1 MDDPIYRNELL
12 TTLTRYLYSRIE
24 AKQSLFV
31 SLLMRDTKQSLFWGY
46 ELFYSG
52 FREETYDFVK
62 DIYNE
67 IYADD
72 NPDMKLFIDNLI
84 DEWYKTSD
92 DSADC
97 NLGSIIYTLSLRN
110 YNLVNFVKDKL
121 QYTVTKDVVDDN
133 AAIPLCFISMT
144 PEHIQPYA
152 TKTVS
157 TEKASHLFSRLHLY
171 PAIKIYNNLF
181 DTKMPDEFST
191 IYHYPLEKWLYS
203 ASMSPCWLE
212 RIEQHNGIINNE
224 SKLVEFPD
232 TNDEIEFCKK
242 WDYEQ
247 DEQLLHIRQ
256 MSLGNATDKQQTIK
270 QFCKKFK
277 HSIVCKPTK
286 RKIVKK

>member
-1 MDDPIYRNELL
+1 MDDPVYRKELL

-72 NPDMKLFIDNLI
+72 NPDMKPFIDNLI
-84 DEWYKTSD
+84 DEWYNTSD

-97 NLGSIIYTLSLRN
+97 NLGSIIYTLSLRK
-110 YNLVNFVKDKL
+110 YNLVNFIKEKL
-121 QYTVTKDVVDDN
+121 TYTATKDVDDDTT
-133 AAIPLCFISMT
+133 AQMCFISMT
-144 PEHIQPYA
+144 PEHIQPFA
-152 TKTVS
+152 TKLVS
-157 TEKASHLFSRLHLY
+157 TDTASYLFSTLHLY

-181 DTKMPDEFST
+181 NTEMPDEFST
-191 IYHYPLEKWLYS
+191 IYHSPLDKWLYS
-203 ASMSPCWLE
+203 ASRSPCWLE
-212 RIEQHNGIINNE
+212 RIEEHNGIINNE
-224 SKLVEFPD
+224 SKIVEFPD
-232 TNDEIEFCKK
+232 SNDETQFCKL

-247 DEQLLHIRQ
+247 DEQLSHIRQ
-256 MSLGNATDKQQTIK
+256 MSLGNPADKQQTIK
-270 QFCKKFK
+270 QFCKRFK